1 MVDINLVKAIVI
13 KTVQTDKQIEV
24 SGYSDTE
31 VKEAIEILLQEG
43 ILYQTTGIHVNA
55 NANVSGDVMKE
66 TFGVKPSGKVY
77 VAYFVNEKELARR
90 YGIDRY
96 GNEIK

>member
-13 KTVQTDKQIEV
+13 ETVRTDKQIEV

-31 VKEAIEILLQEG
+31 VKEAIEILLREGVLKQENA
-43 ILYQTTGIHVNA
+43 IHMDTK
-55 NANVSGDVMKE
+55 VSGDVMKE
-66 TFGVKPSGKVY
+66 PFGVKASGKVS
-77 VAYFVNEKELARR
+77 VAYSVNEKELERR